1 MSLNQYELA
10 NAVERI
16 DGYYL
21 PRALHSHEECF
32 NKAKAECVAN
42 MRKALEQTES
52 ITFEQFKREMG
63 GDR

>member
-1 MSLNQYELA
+1 MNQYEEQ

-21 PRALHSHEECF
+21 PRQLVSQEENF
-32 NKAKAECVAN
+32 KRAKTECLMN

-52 ITFEQFKREMG
+52 VTFEQFIRRTKR
-63 GDR
+63 